1 MDMGRI
7 SKMGNTGIISKMD
20 MGRIS
25 KMGNTGIISKMSIG
39 YISKYGHTGCILL
52 LNCFFYILSSCIPI
66 VGMKYVQYKYNYNSF
81 WFNIFLTISLCPMYF
96 LFLIKRDVRQ
106 RLYKYKKRLLFP
118 ICVGILSTVETLLLY
133 YSFQGIPL
141 SLYIVLRSTTII
153 FNIPFFYYL
162 LKIQITKIYL
172 VNCLLL
178 LLCYIMF
185 MCMYG
190 VVVYTALLLTG
201 CFIGSLYSNLIEYSL
216 KQKNDGDIEE
226 GVVGESDD
234 VRLLEGSNVKEAVT
248 EVGGV
253 MVEVEVKDVMAK
265 VIDTKEYISTNNTT
279 LLDYQIVF
287 QIAYFASSI
296 IPTAIGVN
304 RSDSGPIPVNTGLVI
319 MYLVIGILSQLSIY
333 NRLQILKSSGI
344 SNILFCGLEL
354 IRRIIILVFSF
365 VVYMEEINTF
375 IVVGIVLFII
385 SGLLLLFEYVW
396 GTWMYKK

>member
-1 MDMGRI
+1 MSTGHI
-7 SKMGNTGIISKMD
+7 SKL
-20 MGRIS
+20 
-25 KMGNTGIISKMSIG
+25 
-39 YISKYGHTGCILL
+39 GHTGCILL

-96 LFLIKRDVRQ
+96 IFLIKRDVRQ
-106 RLYKYKKRLLFP
+106 RLYKYKKRLLYP
-118 ICVGILSTVETLLLY
+118 LCVGILSTVETLLLY

-141 SLYIVLRSTTII
+141 SLYIILRSSTII

-172 VNCLLL
+172 VNCLFL

-185 MCMYG
+185 MCIYG
-190 VVVYTALLLTG
+190 VITYTALLLTG
-201 CFIGSLYSNLIEYSL
+201 CFIGSTYNNLIEYSL
-216 KQKNDGDIEE
+216 KQKNMGVDGDE
-226 GVVGESDD
+226 GVEEGESDD
-234 VRLLEGSNVKEAVT
+234 VRLLERSNIK

-253 MVEVEVKDVMAK
+253 MVEVKVKDVMTK
-265 VIDTKEYISTNNTT
+265 VIGTNDPICANNTT

-296 IPTAIGVN
+296 IPTAIGLS
-304 RSDSGPIPVNTGLVI
+304 RSDARPIPTNTNMVI
-319 MYLVIGILSQLSIY
+319 MYIVIAILSQLSIY

>member
-1 MDMGRI
+1 
-7 SKMGNTGIISKMD
+7 
-20 MGRIS
+20 
-25 KMGNTGIISKMSIG
+25 
-39 YISKYGHTGCILL
+39 
-52 LNCFFYILSSCIPI
+52 
-66 VGMKYVQYKYNYNSF
+66 MKYVQYKYNYNSF

-141 SLYIVLRSTTII
+141 SLYIILRSSTII

-190 VVVYTALLLTG
+190 GYGVVVYTALLLTG
-201 CFIGSLYSNLIEYSL
+201 CFISSTYNNLIEYSL
-216 KQKNDGDIEE
+216 KQKNDEE
-226 GVVGESDD
+226 GADTNANGNDDIGGKREDDD
-234 VRLLEGSNVKEAVT
+234 VKLLE
-248 EVGGV
+248 V
-253 MVEVEVKDVMAK
+253 MVEVDVKDVMDK
-265 VIDTKEYISTNNTT
+265 VIGTENTTGPFGTENTT

-287 QIAYFASSI
+287 QIAYFTSSI
-296 IPTAIGVN
+296 IPTAIGLS
-304 RSDSGPIPVNTGLVI
+304 RSDAGPIPTNTNMVI
-319 MYLVIGILSQLSIY
+319 MYLVIAILSQLSIY

-385 SGLLLLFEYVW
+385 SGLLLLFEYVR
-396 GTWMYKK
+396 GIWMYKK

>member
-1 MDMGRI
+1 MMDTGCTGRI
-7 SKMGNTGIISKMD
+7 SNIGTG
-20 MGRIS
+20 
-25 KMGNTGIISKMSIG
+25 
-39 YISKYGHTGCILL
+39 TGCILL

-81 WFNIFLTISLCPMYF
+81 WFNIYLTISLCPMYF

-141 SLYIVLRSTTII
+141 SLYIILRSSTII

-185 MCMYG
+185 MRIYGGYG
-190 VVVYTALLLTG
+190 VVVYTVLLLTG
-201 CFIGSLYSNLIEYSL
+201 CFIGSTYNNLIEYSL
-216 KQKNDGDIEE
+216 KQKNEEVVGAEEDE
-226 GVVGESDD
+226 GV
-234 VRLLEGSNVKEAVT
+234 VRLLEVSNDK
-248 EVGGV
+248 EVGGVMNEVEVGEEDGV
-253 MVEVEVKDVMAK
+253 MVEVEVKDVMTN
-265 VIDTKEYISTNNTT
+265 VIGTKEHIGTENTT

-296 IPTAIGVN
+296 IPTAIGLS
-304 RSDSGPIPVNTGLVI
+304 RSDAGPIPTNTGLVI

>member
-1 MDMGRI
+1 
-7 SKMGNTGIISKMD
+7 
-20 MGRIS
+20 
-25 KMGNTGIISKMSIG
+25 MSTG
-39 YISKYGHTGCILL
+39 YISKLGHTGCILL

-141 SLYIVLRSTTII
+141 SLYIILRSSTII

-190 VVVYTALLLTG
+190 GYGVVVYIVLLLTG
-201 CFIGSLYSNLIEYSL
+201 CFIGSTYNNLIEYSL
-216 KQKNDGDIEE
+216 KQKNEEVVGAEEDEGVVRLLEVSNDKDAEVGGVVNEEEGVMNEE
-226 GVVGESDD
+226 GVVNED
-234 VRLLEGSNVKEAVT
+234 R
-248 EVGGV
+248 V
-253 MVEVEVKDVMAK
+253 MVEVKVKDVMTN
-265 VIDTKEYISTNNTT
+265 VIGTKEHISTNNTT

-296 IPTAIGVN
+296 IPTAMGLSK
-304 RSDSGPIPVNTGLVI
+304 SDAGPIPVNTGLVI

-385 SGLLLLFEYVW
+385 SGLLLLFEYIW
-396 GTWMYKK
+396 GTRMYKK

>member
-1 MDMGRI
+1 MMDTGCTGRI
-7 SKMGNTGIISKMD
+7 SNIGTG
-20 MGRIS
+20 
-25 KMGNTGIISKMSIG
+25 
-39 YISKYGHTGCILL
+39 TGCILL

-106 RLYKYKKRLLFP
+106 RLYKYKKKLLYP
-118 ICVGILSTVETLLLY
+118 LCVGILSTVETLLLY

-141 SLYIVLRSTTII
+141 SLYIVLRSSTII

-185 MCMYG
+185 MCVYGGYGGYG
-190 VVVYTALLLTG
+190 VVVYIVLLLTG
-201 CFIGSLYSNLIEYSL
+201 CFIGSTYNNLIEYSL
-216 KQKNDGDIEE
+216 KQKNESQKGDIELGNGTKGAEEDE
-226 GVVGESDD
+226 GV
-234 VRLLEGSNVKEAVT
+234 VRLLEVEVGSNDKEADA
-248 EVGGV
+248 EVDGVGEEDGV
-253 MVEVEVKDVMAK
+253 MVEVKVKDVMTK
-265 VIDTKEYISTNNTT
+265 VIGTKEHIGTENTT

-287 QIAYFASSI
+287 QIAYFGSSI
-296 IPTAIGVN
+296 IPTVMGLS
-304 RSDSGPIPVNTGLVI
+304 RSDAGPIPVNTGLVI
-319 MYLVIGILSQLSIY
+319 MYLVIAILSQLSIY

-354 IRRIIILVFSF
+354 VRRIIILVFSF

-385 SGLLLLFEYVW
+385 SGLLLLFEYVY

>member
-1 MDMGRI
+1 
-7 SKMGNTGIISKMD
+7 
-20 MGRIS
+20 
-25 KMGNTGIISKMSIG
+25 
-39 YISKYGHTGCILL
+39 
-52 LNCFFYILSSCIPI
+52 
-66 VGMKYVQYKYNYNSF
+66 MKYVQYKYNYNSF
-81 WFNIFLTISLCPMYF
+81 WFNIFLTISLCPIYF

-118 ICVGILSTVETLLLY
+118 ICVGILATIETLLLY

-141 SLYIVLRSTTII
+141 SLYIVLRSSTII

-172 VNCLLL
+172 VNCLFLMMA
-178 LLCYIMF
+178 YIMF

-190 VVVYTALLLTG
+190 VVTYTALLLTG
-201 CFIGSLYSNLIEYSL
+201 CFIGSTYNNLIEYSL
-216 KQKNDGDIEE
+216 KQKIVKGDGVEE
-226 GVVGESDD
+226 GESDD
-234 VRLLEGSNVKEAVT
+234 VRLLERSNIKEA
-248 EVGGV
+248 GGV
-253 MVEVEVKDVMAK
+253 MVEVEVKDVMTK
-265 VIDTKEYISTNNTT
+265 VIGTNDPICANNTT

-296 IPTAIGVN
+296 IPTAMGLSGN
-304 RSDSGPIPVNTGLVI
+304 DSGPIPVNAGLVI
-319 MYLVIGILSQLSIY
+319 MYIVIAILSQLSIY

-365 VVYMEEINTF
+365 VVYLEEINTF

-396 GTWMYKK
+396 GAWMYKK